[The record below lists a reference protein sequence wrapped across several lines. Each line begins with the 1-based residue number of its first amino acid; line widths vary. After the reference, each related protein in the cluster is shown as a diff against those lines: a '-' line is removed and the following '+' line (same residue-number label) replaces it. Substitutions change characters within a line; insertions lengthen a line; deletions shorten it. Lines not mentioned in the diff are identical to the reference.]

1 MIVNSLTTLHTSVSL
16 KAGEA
21 AVLAYDPK
29 VHPNSGGVP
38 WNEKLKPIAGGIMVT
53 CLILCVVA
61 LVCAAAAFVFGKV
74 SGNARAA
81 EVSIAAF
88 PWILLG
94 AGIMG
99 AASALVGWGS
109 TLL

>member
-1 MIVNSLTTLHTSVSL
+1 MINSLTGLGTSLSL

-29 VHPNSGGVP
+29 VTPNSGGVP
-38 WNEKLKPIAGGIMVT
+38 WNAKLSPIAGGIMVT

-74 SGNARAA
+74 GGNSRAA

-88 PWILLG
+88 PWILVG
-94 AGIMG
+94 AAVMG
-99 AASALVGWGS
+99 AASGLIAWGS